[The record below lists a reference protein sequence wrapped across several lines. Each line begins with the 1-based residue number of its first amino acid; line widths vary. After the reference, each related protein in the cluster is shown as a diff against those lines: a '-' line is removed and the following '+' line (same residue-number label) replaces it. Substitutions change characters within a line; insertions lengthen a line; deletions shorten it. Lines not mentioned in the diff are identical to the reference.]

1 MRFSSGLSNPVINAG
16 NLINYPYFLKMN
28 KISIIIKREYM
39 TRVRKKS
46 FIIMTLLAPVLMAAI
61 IIVPTLVMMNQDQEF
76 KKIAVI
82 EDNPGLFKG
91 VIPNTKNLEF
101 YYLDN
106 VRLEDLK
113 KSFQQAGYYGILF
126 ISSEVVNTPNAVQLI
141 SKQQPPIALLQHIES
156 SLEKVIEKEKLM
168 TYKIENLDEI
178 MKNVETKV
186 SIQTIKIDESG
197 NVKETSTGI
206 AMVLAYLSGFLMY
219 MLVFMFGAQVM
230 RGVIEEKTSRVVE
243 VIVSSVKPIQLMMG
257 KIIGIALVGLTQFLI
272 WVFLTIAIAG
282 VVKSTVLK
290 KENLTQTTQN
300 MTKSIMSGDQ
310 QIAGQTQ
317 GTEMTPQMAEFSKI
331 FSNAMNQPWGLIIL
345 CFIFYFITGYLL
357 YASIFAAIGSAVDNE
372 TETQQFMLPVTIPII
387 LALMVAM
394 GTMQN
399 PESSLS
405 FWCSLIPL
413 TSPVVMVARL
423 PFGVPYWEIAVSMI
437 LMVVTFIAFV
447 WMAAKV
453 YRTGIL
459 MYGKKTSWKEMWKW
473 LRYSG

>member
-1 MRFSSGLSNPVINAG
+1 MS
-16 NLINYPYFLKMN
+16 
-28 KISIIIKREYM
+28 KIPIIIKREYI

-46 FIIMTLLAPVLMAAI
+46 FIIMTILAPILMAAI
-61 IIVPTLVMMNQDQEF
+61 IIVPTVIMMNQDQEA

-82 EDNPGLFKG
+82 EDTPGLFRG
-91 VIPNTKNLEF
+91 SIPNTKTLQF
-101 YYLDN
+101 DYLDN
-106 VRLEDLK
+106 VKLEDLK
-113 KSFQQAGYYGILF
+113 KTFQQAGYYGILY
-126 ISSEVVNTPNAVQLI
+126 ISSEIVNTPNAIQLI
-141 SKQQPPIALLQHIES
+141 SRQQPPIGLLDHIER
-156 SLEKVIEKEKLM
+156 SLEKQIEKEKLM
-168 TYKIENLDEI
+168 TYNIQNLDEI

-186 SIQTIKIDESG
+186 SIQTIKIDDSG

-206 AMVLAYLSGFLMY
+206 AMALAYLSGFLMY
-219 MLVFMFGAQVM
+219 MLVFIFGSQVM

-243 VIVSSVKPIQLMMG
+243 VIVSSVKPVQLMMG

-282 VVKSTVLK
+282 VLKATVLNK
-290 KENLTQTTQN
+290 GNLTEATQN
-300 MTKSIMSGDQ
+300 VTKSLMSQDQ
-310 QIAGQTQ
+310 QNAATVQSA
-317 GTEMTPQMAEFSKI
+317 ELNPQVAEFSKI
-331 FSNAMNQPWGLIIL
+331 FNSAMNQPWGLIIPS
-345 CFIFYFITGYLL
+345 FIFYFITGYLL

-423 PFGVPYWEIAVSMI
+423 PFGVPIWQLAVSMI
-437 LMVVTFIAFV
+437 LMVITFMAFV

>member
-1 MRFSSGLSNPVINAG
+1 
-16 NLINYPYFLKMN
+16 MN
-28 KISIIIKREYM
+28 KISIIIKREYL

-46 FIIMTLLAPVLMAAI
+46 FIIMTILAPLLMAAL
-61 IIVPTLVMMNQDQEF
+61 IIVPTLVMMNQQQDF

-82 EDNPGLFKG
+82 EDNSDLFKG
-91 VIPNTKNLEF
+91 VIKNTENLEF
-101 YYLDN
+101 VYLDN
-106 VRLEDLK
+106 VKVDDLK
-113 KSFQQAGYYGILF
+113 NSFEQAGYYGILY
-126 ISSEVVNTPNAVQLI
+126 ISPEIVNTPNAIQLI
-141 SKQQPPIALLQHIES
+141 SKKQPPIGLLEHIERS
-156 SLEKVIEKEKLM
+156 MEKEIERQKLM
-168 TYKIENLDEI
+168 TYNIENLDEI

-186 SIQTIKIDESG
+186 SVQTKKIGDSG
-197 NVKETSTGI
+197 EVKETSTGI
-206 AMVLAYLSGFLMY
+206 AMALAYLGGFLMY
-219 MLVFMFGAQVM
+219 MLVFMFGSQVM

-243 VIVSSVKPIQLMMG
+243 VIVSSVKPVQLMMG

-282 VVKSTVLK
+282 VIKSTVLK
-290 KENLTQTTQN
+290 KSDMTEVTQN
-300 MTKSIMSGDQ
+300 VTKSLMTEDQ
-310 QIAGQTQ
+310 QAAMEEQSIQT
-317 GTEMTPQMAEFSKI
+317 TPQMAEFSKL
-331 FSNAMNQPWGLIIL
+331 FASAMNQPWGLIII
-345 CFIFYFITGYLL
+345 CFIFYFVTGYLL

-405 FWCSLIPL
+405 FWCSMIPL
-413 TSPVVMVARL
+413 TSSVVMVARL
-423 PFGVPYWEIAVSMI
+423 PFGVPYWQLAVSMA
-437 LMVVTFIAFV
+437 LMVITFIAFV

-473 LRYSG
+473 LKYSG

>member
-1 MRFSSGLSNPVINAG
+1 
-16 NLINYPYFLKMN
+16 MN

-61 IIVPTLVMMNQDQEF
+61 IIVPTLVMMNQDQDF
-76 KKIAVI
+76 KKIAVV

-91 VIPNTKNLEF
+91 VIKNTENLEF
-101 YYLDN
+101 DYLEN
-106 VRLEDLK
+106 VKIEDLK
-113 KSFQQAGYYGILF
+113 KSFQKAGYYGILY
-126 ISSEVVNTPNAVQLI
+126 ISTEVVNTPNAIQLI
-141 SKQQPPIALLQHIES
+141 SKQQPPIGLLEHIES
-156 SLEKVIEKEKLM
+156 SVEKEIERQKLM

-186 SIQTIKIDESG
+186 SIQTIKIDDSG
-197 NVKETSTGI
+197 KVKETSTGI
-206 AMVLAYLSGFLMY
+206 AMGLAYLSGFLMY

-272 WVFLTIAIAG
+272 WVFLTVAIAG
-282 VVKSTVLK
+282 VVKSTMLK
-290 KENLTQTTQN
+290 KENLTEVTQN
-300 MTKSIMSGDQ
+300 VTNNIMSEDQ
-310 QIAGQTQ
+310 QAVATQ
-317 GTEMTPQMAEFSKI
+317 STTTTAQYPEFSKL
-331 FSNAMNQPWGLIIL
+331 FNSAMNQPWGLIII
-345 CFIFYFITGYLL
+345 CFIFYFITGYLV

-423 PFGVPYWEIAVSMI
+423 PFGVPYWQIAVSMA
-437 LMVVTFIAFV
+437 LMVITFIAFV

>member
-1 MRFSSGLSNPVINAG
+1 
-16 NLINYPYFLKMN
+16 MN

-61 IIVPTLVMMNQDQEF
+61 IIVPTLVMMNQDQDF

-82 EDNPGLFKG
+82 EDDSDLFKN
-91 VIPNTKNLEF
+91 VIKSTKNLEF
-101 YYLDN
+101 VYLEN
-106 VRLEDLK
+106 TNLEELK
-113 KSFQQAGYYGILF
+113 NSYEKDGYYGILY
-126 ISSEVVNTPNAVQLI
+126 ISPELVNTPNAIQLL
-141 SKQQPPIALLQHIES
+141 SKKQPPIGLLDHIEG
-156 SLEKVIEKEKLM
+156 SLEKEIEKQKLM
-168 TYKIENLDEI
+168 TYNIENLDEI
-178 MKNVETKV
+178 MKNVDTKV
-186 SIQTIKIDESG
+186 SIQTKKIGDTGEVS
-197 NVKETSTGI
+197 ETSTGI
-206 AMVLAYLSGFLMY
+206 AMALAYLGGFLMY

-243 VIVSSVKPIQLMMG
+243 VIVSSVKPVQLMMG
-257 KIIGIALVGLTQFLI
+257 KIVGIALVGLTQFLI

-282 VVKSTVLK
+282 VIRSTLLK
-290 KENLTQTTQN
+290 KENLTELSQN
-300 MTKSIMSGDQ
+300 VTKSMMTEEQ
-310 QIAGQTQ
+310 QAAMGTQ
-317 GTEMTPQMAEFSKI
+317 AAEMTPQMTEFSQL
-331 FSNAMNQPWGLIIL
+331 FNSAMNQPWGLIII

-413 TSPVVMVARL
+413 TSPIVMVARL
-423 PFGVPYWEIAVSMI
+423 PFGVPYWQLAVSMT
-437 LMVVTFIAFV
+437 LMVITFLAFV